1 MTSALGLKLQEAIE
15 RAEARKAMEQWTEPT
30 PVTTPTPMNT
40 TSTLTVTQATFNA
53 VRDNPGKTKTEIGR
67 MLESQGYK
75 FQSTTSLVSVMLS
88 YGILIEENGKLRAV
102 GDTYKSRVEFNGR
115 LSKKRKAKKEI
126 RIVRRPVPVD
136 TPASDPVNHPSH
148 YKVGGIETIDFIKA
162 KLTGE
167 QLKGYYLGN
176 LLKYLS
182 RAEYKNGSEDFKKA
196 QVYLQWLTELED
208 QETSQTLAKPSGD

>member
-15 RAEARKAMEQWTEPT
+15 QAEARKAMANWTEPT
-30 PVTTPTPMNT
+30 PMTTPMDT
-40 TSTLTVTQATFNA
+40 TSTLTVTEATFNA
-53 VRDNPGKTKTEIGR
+53 VRDNPGLTKTEVGK
-67 MLESQGYK
+67 MLELKGYK
-75 FQSTTSLVSVMLS
+75 FQSTTSLVSVMLG
-88 YGILIEENGKLRAV
+88 YGLIIQEEGKLRAI
-102 GDTYKSRVEFNGR
+102 GDTYKSRVEFNAR
-115 LSKKRKAKKEI
+115 LSRKRKAKKEI
-126 RIVRRPVPVD
+126 RMIRRPVVVAD

-208 QETSQTLAKPSGD
+208 RETSQTLAKPSGD

>member
-67 MLESQGYK
+67 MLEPQGYK
-75 FQSTTSLVSVMLS
+75 FQSTTSLVSVMLG
-88 YGILIEENGKLRAV
+88 YGILIQEEGKLRAI

-126 RIVRRPVPVD
+126 RLIRRPAPAD
-136 TPASDPVNHPSH
+136 TPASDPVNHPAH

-162 KLTGE
+162 KLTPDE
-167 QLKGYYLGN
+167 FRGYLLGN
-176 LLKYLS
+176 VLKYAS
-182 RAEYKNGSEDFKKA
+182 RAGHKDNA
-196 QVYLQWLTELED
+196 LQDAGKMAWYANK
-208 QETSQTLAKPSGD
+208 LAEVK

>member
-15 RAEARKAMEQWTEPT
+15 RAEARKAMASWTEST

-40 TSTLTVTQATFNA
+40 TSTLSVTKATFNA

-67 MLESQGYK
+67 MLEPQGYK

-88 YGILIEENGKLRAV
+88 YGILIQEEGKLRAV

-126 RIVRRPVPVD
+126 RLIRRPAPVD
-136 TPASDPVNHPSH
+136 APASDPVNHPAH

-162 KLTGE
+162 KLTPE
-167 QLKGYYLGN
+167 EFRGYLLGN
-176 LLKYLS
+176 VLKYAS
-182 RAEYKNGSEDFKKA
+182 RAGHKDNA
-196 QVYLQWLTELED
+196 LQDAGKMAWYANK
-208 QETSQTLAKPSGD
+208 LAEVK